1 MMIYIDVFGSS
12 VELTDERWLHI
23 MKEHP
28 EVARH
33 KEKIQEVLANPD
45 YAKKSSRDAEV
56 LLYYRFYDD
65 ISNGKYM
72 LVVAKKGFRSFILTC
87 YITDT
92 IKKGVTSWE
101 KK

>member
-1 MMIYIDVFGSS
+1 
-12 VELTDERWLHI
+12 LTDERWLHI

-28 EVARH
+28 EVCRY

-45 YAKKSSRDAEV
+45 YVKKSSRDVEA
-56 LLYYRFYDD
+56 LLYYRLYDD

-72 LVVAKKGFRSFILTC
+72 LVVAKKGFRYFILTC
-87 YITDT
+87 YITDM
-92 IKKGVTSWE
+92 IKKGVTLWE

>member
-1 MMIYIDVFGSS
+1 
-12 VELTDERWLHI
+12 
-23 MKEHP
+23 MKE
-28 EVARH
+28 
-33 KEKIQEVLANPD
+33 
-45 YAKKSSRDAEV
+45 SSRDVEV

-87 YITDT
+87 YITDM
-92 IKKGVTSWE
+92 IKKGVTLWE